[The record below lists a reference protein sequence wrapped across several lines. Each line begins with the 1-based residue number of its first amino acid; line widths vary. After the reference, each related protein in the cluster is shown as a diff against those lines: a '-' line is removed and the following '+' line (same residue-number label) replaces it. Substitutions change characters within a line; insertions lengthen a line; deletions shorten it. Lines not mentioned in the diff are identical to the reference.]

1 MATRATTVTT
11 VTTVTMAT
19 TATRVTRAT
28 MGMVTTPATT
38 ATTVTMATTT
48 GTRGM
53 ATRGMAT
60 RGMATRGMATRVMAT
75 RVMATRVMVTRVMAT
90 RARETKGATRAI
102 TATGTIRATAIITA
116 GSANLP
122 AVAGFRAFRRTGTLG
137 LALTAWDIWRR
148 IPKQHR
154 RALVRQGR
162 KYGPILAAKLIAQQQ
177 RRRDRN

>member
-28 MGMVTTPATT
+28 TGMVTTPATT

-102 TATGTIRATAIITA
+102 TATGTIRATEIIKA

>member
-1 MATRATTVTT
+1 MATRATT

-28 MGMVTTPATT
+28 TGMVTTPATT

>member
-28 MGMVTTPATT
+28 TGMVTTPATT

-48 GTRGM
+48 G
-53 ATRGMAT
+53 TRGMAT

>member
-1 MATRATTVTT
+1 MVTT
-11 VTTVTMAT
+11 AITAITAI

-28 MGMVTTPATT
+28 TATT
-38 ATTVTMATTT
+38 ATMATIT

-53 ATRGMAT
+53 ATKAVAT
-60 RGMATRGMATRVMAT
+60 RGMATKARETRGMATK
-75 RVMATRVMVTRVMAT
+75 
-90 RARETKGATRAI
+90 ARETKGATRAI

>member
-19 TATRVTRAT
+19 RVTRAT
-28 MGMVTTPATT
+28 TGMVTTPATT

>member
-1 MATRATTVTT
+1 MATMATT

-28 MGMVTTPATT
+28 TGMVTTPATT

>member
-1 MATRATTVTT
+1 MATRATT

-28 MGMVTTPATT
+28 TGMVTTPTTT

>member
-1 MATRATTVTT
+1 MATRATT

-28 MGMVTTPATT
+28 TGMVTTPATT

-75 RVMATRVMVTRVMAT
+75 RVMATRVMAT

>member
-1 MATRATTVTT
+1 MATRATT

-28 MGMVTTPATT
+28 TGMVTTPATT

-48 GTRGM
+48 G
-53 ATRGMAT
+53 TRGMAT

>member
-1 MATRATTVTT
+1 MATRATT

-28 MGMVTTPATT
+28 TGMVTTPATT

-60 RGMATRGMATRVMAT
+60 RGMATRVMAT
-75 RVMATRVMVTRVMAT
+75 RVMATRVMAT

>member
-1 MATRATTVTT
+1 
-11 VTTVTMAT
+11 
-19 TATRVTRAT
+19 
-28 MGMVTTPATT
+28 
-38 ATTVTMATTT
+38 
-48 GTRGM
+48 
-53 ATRGMAT
+53 
-60 RGMATRGMATRVMAT
+60 
-75 RVMATRVMVTRVMAT
+75 MAT

>member
-1 MATRATTVTT
+1 MATRATT

-28 MGMVTTPATT
+28 TGMVTTPATT

-75 RVMATRVMVTRVMAT
+75 RVMAARVMVTRVMAT

>member
-1 MATRATTVTT
+1 MATRATT

-28 MGMVTTPATT
+28 TGMVTTPATT

-53 ATRGMAT
+53 APRGMAT

-75 RVMATRVMVTRVMAT
+75 RVMAARVMVTRVMAT

>member
-28 MGMVTTPATT
+28 TGMVTTPATT

-60 RGMATRGMATRVMAT
+60 RGMATRVMAT
-75 RVMATRVMVTRVMAT
+75 RVMATRVMAT